1 MSSLRA
7 IQSPI
12 VYPSIVT
19 LSQELHYVIILCV
32 HFQNSMHNRDIP
44 ILYLENHHITDTNL
58 LHCIVE
64 NLAA

>member
-19 LSQELHYVIILCV
+19 LSQALHYVIILCV
-32 HFQNSMHNRDIP
+32 HCQNSMHNRGIP
-44 ILYLENHHITDTNL
+44 LLYLENHHIADTDL
-58 LHCIVE
+58 YHCMVE
-64 NLAA
+64 YLAA

>member
-44 ILYLENHHITDTNL
+44 ILYLERSQ
-58 LHCIVE
+58 CM
-64 NLAA
+64 AGR